1 MGLIGTTQDGAPAAP
16 MHPRTGRAH
25 ALGPLTGFEL
35 TPGSRNLA
43 PNPASLQ
50 SMASAPS
57 SSRRERLLSW
67 ACHFTGGAAVGVGCF
82 LILQVHFVRLVR
94 EEVGW
99 GISLTRI
106 LGQAT
111 FLWRSID
118 EKLALALAD
127 VPESALE
134 LSHRVG
140 LVLVVLGFP
149 LCTPLLPRLLARRAR
164 RRKK

>member
-1 MGLIGTTQDGAPAAP
+1 MAPA
-16 MHPRTGRAH
+16 
-25 ALGPLTGFEL
+25 
-35 TPGSRNLA
+35 
-43 PNPASLQ
+43 
-50 SMASAPS
+50 PS
-57 SSRRERLLSW
+57 PSRRDRLLGW
-67 ACHFTGGAAVGVGCF
+67 ACHFTGGAAVGVGSF

-99 GISLTRI
+99 GVSLTRI

-134 LSHRVG
+134 LSHGVG
-140 LVLVVLGFP
+140 LGLLALGFP
-149 LCTPLLPRLLARRAR
+149 LCTPLLPRLLAWRAGR
-164 RRKK
+164 RRR